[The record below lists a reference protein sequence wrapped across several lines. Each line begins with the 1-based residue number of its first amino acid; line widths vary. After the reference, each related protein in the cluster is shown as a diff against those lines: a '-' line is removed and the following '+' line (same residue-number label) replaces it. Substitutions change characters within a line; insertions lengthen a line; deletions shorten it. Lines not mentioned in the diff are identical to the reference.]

1 MNISYSKIPED
12 RDVDIYGLQYFA
24 KLYMAH
30 GTPSQSIMAQQI
42 ADLSVGD
49 ENDIELAKDL
59 AEGIVKE
66 NAAFISAFTGK

>member
-1 MNISYSKIPED
+1 MNISFTHTPAD

-42 ADLSVGD
+42 ADLAGGD
-49 ENDIELAKDL
+49 DNDIGLAKDL

-66 NAAFISAFTGK
+66 SAAFISAFTGK